1 MVPPDAGATRI
12 RDARPDD
19 RGSIRDVTL
28 AAYAEYASQMPALWD
43 GYRSNI
49 LATLHD
55 PGPAEQIVA
64 ERDDAIVGTVLL
76 YPTGVALP
84 GAGRPRVAWPEVRLL
99 AVAPAGRGRGVGEG
113 LMRECLRRARAR
125 GAPILALHTTDM
137 MRTAMRLYGRLGF
150 VRAPELDVRVAPSL
164 TVKGYRLDLG

>member
-1 MVPPDAGATRI
+1 M
-12 RDARPDD
+12 
-19 RGSIRDVTL
+19 
-28 AAYAEYASQMPALWD
+28 
-43 GYRSNI
+43 
-49 LATLHD
+49 
-55 PGPAEQIVA
+55 
-64 ERDDAIVGTVLL
+64 
-76 YPTGVALP
+76 
-84 GAGRPRVAWPEVRLL
+84 AWPEVRLL

-113 LMRECLRRARAR
+113 LMRECVRRARAR